1 MGFGMKSA
9 LAVILAA
16 YLLLGSCCAQDSSR
30 FQSVGGDYG
39 RELIGAIKSN
49 ETQAAAATSDTNS
62 SMWSWG
68 SSPKGTVVVD
78 GNLVGD
84 PAYAMKKL
92 KIVQNWLDESL
103 VDPYST
109 TPREYSYI
117 DAETGEP
124 VTTYVDPSSGQYY
137 YKYTDAVSGKLV
149 YVYFDPT
156 TGVPTRASFAPAN
169 DKSDEKKTFSLP
181 PIFT

>member
-39 RELIGAIKSN
+39 RELISAIKSN
-49 ETQAAAATSDTNS
+49 DTQAAAATSDKNS

-68 SSPKGTVVVD
+68 SSPKGTLVVD

-92 KIVQNWLDESL
+92 NVVQNWLGESL
-103 VDPYST
+103 TDPYSK
-109 TPREYSYI
+109 TPTEYSYT
-117 DAETGEP
+117 DATTGEP
-124 VTTYVDPSSGQYY
+124 VTTYVDPTSGQYY
-137 YKYTDAVSGKLV
+137 YKYTDTVSGKLI

-156 TGVPTRASFAPAN
+156 TGVPTRASFAP
-169 DKSDEKKTFSLP
+169 DTEKDDASTTFTLP

>member
-1 MGFGMKSA
+1 MGFSMKIA
-9 LAVILAA
+9 LVVILVA
-16 YLLLGSCCAQDSSR
+16 YLSLIFCAAQDSSH

-39 RELIGAIKSN
+39 RELISNIKSN
-49 ETQAAAATSDTNS
+49 ETKAATASNDSKN

-68 SSPKGTVVVD
+68 GSPKGTVVVD

-92 KIVQNWLDESL
+92 KVVNNWLDESL
-103 VDPYST
+103 TDPYST
-109 TPREYSYI
+109 TPREYSYT
-117 DAETGEP
+117 DAETGEA
-124 VTTYVDPSSGQYY
+124 VTTYVDPATGQYY
-137 YKYTDAVSGKLV
+137 YKYTDTVSGKLI

-156 TGVPTRASFAPAN
+156 TGVPIRASFAPEAEED
-169 DKSDEKKTFSLP
+169 DKNTTFSLP